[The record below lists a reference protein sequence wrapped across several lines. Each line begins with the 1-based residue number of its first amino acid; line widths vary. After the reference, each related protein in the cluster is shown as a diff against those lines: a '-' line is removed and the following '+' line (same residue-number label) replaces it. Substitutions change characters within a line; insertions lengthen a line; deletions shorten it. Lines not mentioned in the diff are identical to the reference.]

1 MSAEALW
8 QWLVDTPVAVFVREA
23 AWAYPLLETVHLVG
37 LALVVGP
44 ILAFDL
50 RLLGWHRDLAV
61 DRLAAHLLPLVL
73 TGIVGNLVSGGLLF
87 ASDAVEFAANPA
99 LQVKLALIVVAVL
112 NALWFQSRVFP
123 DHYAW
128 RQGTP
133 APAAAR
139 VAAAVSIAVWLMV
152 LTAGRMMAYVK

>member
-1 MSAEALW
+1 MSIDALW
-8 QWLVDTPVAVFVREA
+8 QWLVETPVAAFVREA
-23 AWAYPLLETVHLVG
+23 VWAYPLLETVHLVG

-50 RLLGWHRDLAV
+50 RLLGWHRDILV

-73 TGIVGNLVSGGLLF
+73 SGIAINIVSGGLLF

-99 LQVKLALIVVAVL
+99 LQAKLALILVAVL
-112 NALWFQSRVFP
+112 NAAWFQRRVFP
-123 DHYAW
+123 DHHAW
-128 RQGTP
+128 RQRTP
-133 APAAAR
+133 APQAAR
-139 VAAAVSIAVWLMV
+139 IAAVVSISVWLMV

>member
-1 MSAEALW
+1 MTLDALW
-8 QWLVDTPVAVFVREA
+8 QWLVETPVAAFVREA
-23 AWAYPLLETVHLVG
+23 AWAYPLLETVHIVG

-50 RLLGWHRDLAV
+50 RLLGWHRDIAV
-61 DRLAAHLLPLVL
+61 DRLAAHLLPLVM
-73 TGIVGNLVSGGLLF
+73 TGIAVNVASGGLLF

-99 LQVKLALIVVAVL
+99 LQAKLALIVVALL

-123 DHYAW
+123 DHYTW

-133 APAAAR
+133 APPTAR
-139 VAAAVSIAVWLMV
+139 LAAAVSILLWLMV

>member
-8 QWLVDTPVAVFVREA
+8 QWLVDTPVAAFVREA
-23 AWAYPLLETVHLVG
+23 AWAYPLLETVHILG

-61 DRLAAHLLPLVL
+61 DRLAAYLLPLVM

-133 APAAAR
+133 APPAAR
-139 VAAAVSIAVWLMV
+139 VAAAVSIAVWLLV